1 MNTIE
6 TVCIID
12 DDPIFVYGA
21 KRMMKEAGFCNQIS
35 VYENGNDALQGF
47 KELAK
52 NGEELPSIIFLDLNM
67 PIMNGWDFLAD
78 FITIPAFDPEKTLI
92 YVISSSVDP
101 RDLIR
106 IKDTKVISNYIL
118 KPLTA
123 EDLESIQSSEAL
135 KA

>member
-21 KRMMKEAGFCNQIS
+21 KRMIKEAGFCEEIS
-35 VYENGNDALQGF
+35 VYENGSDALLGL
-47 KELAK
+47 KALDK
-52 NGEELPSIIFLDLNM
+52 NGQALPSVIFLDLNM

-78 FITIPAFDPEKTLI
+78 FITLPAFDPEKTLI

-123 EDLESIQSSEAL
+123 EDLENILSTEVQ
-135 KA
+135 

>member
-21 KRMMKEAGFCNQIS
+21 KRMMKEAGFCKEVS
-35 VYENGNDALQGF
+35 VYENGNDALQGL
-47 KELAK
+47 KELDK

-78 FITIPAFDPEKTLI
+78 FITIPAFNPEKTLI

-118 KPLTA
+118 KPLTS
-123 EDLESIQSSEAL
+123 EDLENIHSSQAL